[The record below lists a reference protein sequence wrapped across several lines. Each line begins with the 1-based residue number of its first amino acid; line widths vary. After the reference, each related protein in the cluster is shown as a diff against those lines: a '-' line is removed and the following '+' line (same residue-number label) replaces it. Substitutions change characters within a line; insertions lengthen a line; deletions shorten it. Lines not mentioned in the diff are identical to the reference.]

1 MDLNFDLTNSKGI
14 ERTELFVDVKS
25 WKLIDAQLPYFT
37 IQKDEPPKTR
47 IKNDKFFVKPKPNLR
62 KILYKFYQSLVKGI
76 QKFFRRLF
84 KNLEDETSER
94 VFSAIVN
101 VVNIAKVS
109 SNIKKVRFRV
119 NKRIGVNLSDK
130 ILEVPVK
137 KVNVNMYGVYD
148 VELKFE
154 DE

>member
-1 MDLNFDLTNSKGI
+1 MDLDFDLTNPKGI

-25 WKLIDAQLPYFT
+25 WKLIEAQLPYFS
-37 IQKDEPPKTR
+37 IQEDEIPKAR
-47 IKNDKFFVKPKPNLR
+47 IKNDKFFIKPKPNFR
-62 KILYKFYQSLVKGI
+62 KILYKFCQLLAKRI
-76 QKFFRRLF
+76 QQVFRSIF
-84 KNLEDETSER
+84 KNLEDETTER

-119 NKRIGVNLSDK
+119 NKRIGINLSDK

-137 KVNVNMYGVYD
+137 KVSVGIYGVYN
-148 VELKFE
+148 VELEFK
-154 DE
+154 D